1 MTRSN
6 ARTTIK
12 AALLSAGLIFAPLGM
27 AAAQQAAPVKHHSI
41 LKGAAAGAVAGH
53 MTHRKHGAMMGAVV
67 GAEVQHHR
75 NKVAKKH
82 AGY

>member
-1 MTRSN
+1 MTNSN

-27 AAAQQAAPVKHHSI
+27 AAAQQATPVKHHSI
-41 LKGAAAGAVAGH
+41 MKGAAAGAVAGH
-53 MTHRKHGAMMGAVV
+53 MTHRRHGAMMGAVV

-82 AGY
+82 ARR

>member
-1 MTRSN
+1 MTNSN

-27 AAAQQAAPVKHHSI
+27 AAAQQGTPVKHHSI
-41 LKGAAAGAVAGH
+41 MKGAAAGAVAGH
-53 MTHRKHGAMMGAVV
+53 MSHRRHGAVMGAVI

-75 NKVAKKH
+75 NKVARKR
-82 AGY
+82 AGR